1 MDKLVGLFR
10 RYWRWIV
17 WIPLGLFL
25 AFQLYFFFQIGWWVH
40 HNPSSTSFMRQ
51 QLSVLREKN
60 PKAKLRHKWIP
71 YKRIS
76 RNLKRAVIASEDA
89 NFTDH
94 EGVDW
99 DALLK
104 AYEKN
109 SRKGKIVAGG
119 STITQQLA
127 KNLFLSGSKS
137 YFRKGQEIIITYM
150 LEFWMEKERIF
161 ELYLNLVEF
170 GTGVFGAEAAARH
183 YYGTSASSLSAEQAA
198 RLAAMLPKP
207 RYFDTHRNSGYL
219 MHRTALILRRMG
231 SADVPR

>member
-1 MDKLVGLFR
+1 MNNLVGLFR

-17 WIPLGLFL
+17 LTPLGLFL
-25 AFQLYFFFQIGWWVH
+25 MFQVYFFLQIGWWVS
-40 HNPSSTSFMRQ
+40 HNPTSTSFMRQ
-51 QLSVLREKN
+51 QLAILREKN
-60 PKAKLRHKWIP
+60 PKVKLRHKWVS

-76 RNLKRAVIASEDA
+76 RNLKRAIIASEDA
-89 NFTDH
+89 NFTGH

-127 KNLFLSGSKS
+127 KNLFLSGNRS
-137 YFRKGQEIIITYM
+137 YFRKGQEILITYM
-150 LEFWMEKERIF
+150 LELWMDKERIF

-183 YYGTSASSLSAEQAA
+183 YYGTSAFSLSASQAA
-198 RLAAMLPKP
+198 KLAAMLPKP
-207 RYFDTHRNSGYL
+207 RYFDKHRNSGYL

>member
-1 MDKLVGLFR
+1 MGKAVRLFR
-10 RYWRWIV
+10 KHWRWIV
-17 WIPLGLFL
+17 LTPFGLFFL
-25 AFQLYFFFQIGWWVH
+25 LQVYFFLQIGWWVH
-40 HNPSSTSFMRQ
+40 HDPSSTGFMRQ
-51 QLSVLREKN
+51 QLAVLQEKN
-60 PKAKLRHKWIP
+60 PKAKLQHKWIP

-76 RNLKRAVIASEDA
+76 NNLKRAIIASEDA
-89 NFTDH
+89 HFTDH

-109 SRKGKIVAGG
+109 SKKGKIVAGG

-127 KNLFLSGSKS
+127 KNLFLSGNRS

-183 YYGTSASSLSAEQAA
+183 YYGTSAASLSASQAA
-198 RLAAMLPKP
+198 KLAALLPNP
-207 RYFDTHRNSGYL
+207 RYFDKHRSSGYL
-219 MHRTALILRRMG
+219 MHRTSLILRRMG
-231 SADVPR
+231 AADVPR